1 MRAVRAAG
9 MQPLGSS
16 PCNRCFLHALN
27 TRLPFGNCKSS
38 MKYRR
43 EVGCVCSLRP
53 RVAGA
58 SDVADQNLLRAIGG
72 GWGGG
77 GGGMEDR
84 GDGRGRGRRGEGKR
98 GDGCFLHQI
107 MGIVNLAP
115 SLAICMSPGS
125 RQIRPDPAR
134 HPGSPP
140 RFSRWV
146 SLVAEVKRGGAK
158 RCDKG
163 AG

>member
-58 SDVADQNLLRAIGG
+58 SDVADQNLLRAGADGEGEGEGG
-72 GWGGG
+72 RTEAMGEEGAG
-77 GGGMEDR
+77 E
-84 GDGRGRGRRGEGKR
+84 GEGKR

-146 SLVAEVKRGGAK
+146 SLVAEVRRGGAK